1 VTARARA
8 GFLAANTVRVLE
20 ENGLAGGLRAGGRR
34 HGTCA
39 FRADGIDFE
48 LAYDRLGR
56 CEAHTVFPQQE
67 LVGDLIASFIDR
79 GGEITFETEVLS
91 VEDIASDRPSLTCR
105 APDGSPQ
112 RFGARYV
119 AGCDGQHGV
128 SRRAMPSVGI
138 RRYDRDHRISWLA
151 VLARAPQSM
160 PATVYAIHEDGFA
173 GHMARSEEVTRYYLQ
188 CRRGEDPEQ
197 WSDDRIWSEL
207 GRRMLVGP
215 DADQRADPSRVSS
228 VRMSERAG
236 VHPGERRQRD
246 GGTRSLSASKPEREE
261 GGMTAKLN
269 TFLIVRLLTLTA
281 SNRRGRHTHR
291 RQATAAS

>member
-1 VTARARA
+1 MYRIPGVRSLRVVQASESIRVSGLLKPLIWGGPVTDLGTIVLIVGA
-8 GFLAANTVRVLE
+8 G
-20 ENGLAGGLRAGGRR
+20 
-34 HGTCA
+34 
-39 FRADGIDFE
+39 
-48 LAYDRLGR
+48 
-56 CEAHTVFPQQE
+56 
-67 LVGDLIASFIDR
+67 
-79 GGEITFETEVLS
+79 
-91 VEDIASDRPSLTCR
+91 
-105 APDGSPQ
+105 
-112 RFGARYV
+112 
-119 AGCDGQHGV
+119 
-128 SRRAMPSVGI
+128 
-138 RRYDRDHRISWLA
+138 
-151 VLARAPQSM
+151 